1 MSYTISA
8 LAKLAG
14 VSVRTLHH
22 YDEIGLLVPSRNDK
36 NKYRIYGEDELLRLQ
51 QILFF
56 RELEFSLPEIAAII
70 DSPEFDVLTALRDH
84 KAMLTGKQKRTAALI
99 KMVDKTIDKINKK
112 INMKDEE
119 LYDAFSKE
127 EMEELSDEAKQR
139 WGHTDQYKESEKK
152 MRGMSKEQFAVIQK
166 EGEEIAKAGALLV
179 NEPIDGD
186 AAQALIAKHYKH
198 LSNFYTPTP
207 EMYKGLAEM
216 YLADTRFTAY
226 FAKYD
231 PKLPQF
237 MHDAMVYFAEQQ
249 IKNRA

>member
-1 MSYTISA
+1 MSYNINA
-8 LAKLAG
+8 LAKLAN

-22 YDEIGLLVPSRNDK
+22 YDAIGLLVPERNGK
-36 NKYRIYGEDELLRLQ
+36 NKYRVYGESELLRLQ

-56 RELEFSLPEIAAII
+56 RELEFSLPEIAAMV
-70 DSPEFDVLTALRDH
+70 DSPEFDVLTALREH
-84 KAMLTGKQKRTAALI
+84 RTMLLGKQKRTTALI
-99 KMVDKTIDKINKK
+99 KMVDKTMNRLTKHLH
-112 INMKDEE
+112 MKDEE

-127 EMEELSDEAKQR
+127 EMEELSREAKQR

-152 MRGMSKEQFAVIQK
+152 MRGMSKEQFAVIQR
-166 EGEEIAKAGALLV
+166 EGEEIAREGALLV
-179 NEPIDGD
+179 CEPIDSVS
-186 AAQALIAKHYKH
+186 AQSLIAKHYKH

-216 YLADTRFTAY
+216 YLVDTRFTEY

-231 PKLPQF
+231 PRLPQF
-237 MHDAMVYFAEQQ
+237 MHDAMVHFADQQ

>member
-1 MSYTISA
+1 MPYSINA

-22 YDEIGLLVPSRNDK
+22 YDEIGLLVPRRNDK
-36 NKYRIYGEDELLRLQ
+36 NKYRVYGEAELLRLQ

-56 RELEFSLPEIAAII
+56 RELEFMLPEIAAII
-70 DSPEFDVLTALRDH
+70 DSPEFDVLIALKDH
-84 KAMLTGKQKRTAALI
+84 KTMLLRKQKRITGLI
-99 KMVDKTIDKINKK
+99 KMVDRTIDRITKK

-127 EMEELSDEAKQR
+127 EMEELSAEAKQR

-152 MRGMSKEQFAVIQK
+152 VRGMTKEQFAVIQK
-166 EGEEIAKAGALLV
+166 EGEEIAKEGARIV
-179 NEPIDGD
+179 NEPIYGA

-198 LSNFYTPTP
+198 LSNFYTPTL

-216 YLADTRFTAY
+216 YLADTRFTEY
-226 FAKYD
+226 FAKYN

-237 MHDAMVYFAEQQ
+237 MHDAMIHFVDQQ
-249 IKNRA
+249 MKNRA